1 MKKYYIIILIAI
13 ITYLIPTTAKASN
26 VDALTDKS
34 DFVNQN
40 EPIKLA
46 SSTTSQE
53 EIISS
58 QTDALGIST
67 FLSDS
72 EKYTQDTFGDIDI
85 SELFTQSLSGNID
98 NNAIMEIVFAL
109 LGDNVKTAL
118 TTIASVMVVVI
129 IHSILKAISE
139 NLGNENVSKIAY
151 YIEYILIITLV
162 LTNFSSIIT
171 EMKQAVQNLTGFAN
185 TLIPLMITLMITTG
199 NIVSSGMLQPIL
211 LLLITFISN
220 FLTNILIPIALVS
233 TALGIISKISDQAQV
248 GKLSKFLDSSMVWVL
263 GTVLTLFVSVTSLEG
278 GLTSSIDGVTAK
290 AAKTAISSVVPVI
303 GSILGDAVNT
313 IMGCSNIIK
322 NAVGVVGI
330 VVILAICIRPIIQLA
345 VLTITYYLGAALC
358 EPIADEKIVGIL
370 EQMGGTF
377 KIFLAVMFALT
388 AMLIIGIA
396 IVMKIS
402 NSGLMYG

>member
-26 VDALTDKS
+26 VDALTFKV

-98 NNAIMEIVFAL
+98 NNAIMKIVFAL

-162 LTNFSSIIT
+162 MANFSTIIT

-248 GKLSKFLDSSMVWVL
+248 GKLSKFLNSSMVWVL

>member
-1 MKKYYIIILIAI
+1 MKKYLIIFLIAI
-13 ITYLIPTTAKASN
+13 VSYSLSPTVKAE
-26 VDALTDKS
+26 D
-34 DFVNQN
+34 NQN
-40 EPIKLA
+40 LIE
-46 SSTTSQE
+46 SQAD
-53 EIISS
+53 S
-58 QTDALGIST
+58 LGIST

-72 EKYTQDTFGDIDI
+72 EKYTQDAFGDIDI
-85 SELFTQSLSGNID
+85 NEIFTASISGKLDNGMIINI
-98 NNAIMEIVFAL
+98 IFKL
-109 LGDNVKTAL
+109 LGDNVKNAL
-118 TTIASVMVVVI
+118 ITVGSVMIIVV

-151 YIEYILIITLV
+151 FIEYILIITLIM
-162 LTNFSSIIT
+162 TNFSSIIT
-171 EMKQAVQNLTGFAN
+171 EMKNAVQNLTGFAN
-185 TLIPLMITLMITTG
+185 SLIPLMITLMITTG
-199 NIVSSGMLQPIL
+199 NVVSSGMLQPIL
-211 LLLITFISN
+211 LLLVTFISN
-220 FLTNILIPIALVS
+220 FMTNILIPIALVA

-248 GKLSKFLDSSMVWVL
+248 GKLSKFLNSSMVWIL

-290 AAKTAISSVVPVI
+290 AAKTAISSVVPVV

-330 VVILAICIRPIIQLA
+330 IVIIAICIRPIVQLA
-345 VLTITYYLGAALC
+345 ALTITYYLGAALC
-358 EPIADEKIVGIL
+358 EPIADDKIVGIM

-377 KIFLAVMFALT
+377 KIFLAVLFALT
-388 AMLIIGIA
+388 VLLIIGIA

>member
-1 MKKYYIIILIAI
+1 MKKAYIILLIAI
-13 ITYLIPTTAKASN
+13 ITYIFPTVSKAE
-26 VDALTDKS
+26 TDEES
-34 DFVNQN
+34 
-40 EPIKLA
+40 IL
-46 SSTTSQE
+46 TSQAD
-53 EIISS
+53 S
-58 QTDALGIST
+58 LGIST

-72 EKYTQDTFGDIDI
+72 KKYTEDTFGDIDI
-85 SELFTQSLSGNID
+85 SELFTKSLSGNID
-98 NNAIMEIVFAL
+98 NSTIINIVFSL
-109 LGDNVKTAL
+109 LGDNIKSAL

-162 LTNFSSIIT
+162 MTNFSTIIT
-171 EMKQAVQNLTGFAN
+171 EMKEAVQNLTGFAN

-199 NIVSSGMLQPIL
+199 NIVSSGMLEPIL

-220 FLTNILIPIALVS
+220 FMTNILIPIALVS

-248 GKLSKFLDSSMVWVL
+248 GKLSKFLHSSMVWIL

-278 GLTSSIDGVTAK
+278 GLTASIDGVTAK

-313 IMGCSNIIK
+313 IVGCSNIIK
-322 NAVGVVGI
+322 NAVGMVGI
-330 VVILAICIRPIIQLA
+330 IVIIAICIKPILQLA
-345 VLTITYYLGAALC
+345 VLTVTYYLGAALC

-388 AMLIIGIA
+388 ALLIIGIA

-402 NSGLMYG
+402 NSGIMYG

>member
-1 MKKYYIIILIAI
+1 MKKAYIILLIAI
-13 ITYLIPTTAKASN
+13 ITYIFPTVSKAET
-26 VDALTDKS
+26 DAESIL
-34 DFVNQN
+34 
-40 EPIKLA
+40 
-46 SSTTSQE
+46 TSQAD
-53 EIISS
+53 S
-58 QTDALGIST
+58 LGIST

-72 EKYTQDTFGDIDI
+72 KKYTEDTFGEIDI
-85 SELFTQSLSGNID
+85 SELFTKSITGNID
-98 NNAIMEIVFAL
+98 NSTIINVVFSL
-109 LGDNVKTAL
+109 LGDNIKSAL

-162 LTNFSSIIT
+162 MTNFSTIIT
-171 EMKQAVQNLTGFAN
+171 EMKEAVQNLTGFAN
-185 TLIPLMITLMITTG
+185 TLIPLMITLMMTTG

-220 FLTNILIPIALVS
+220 FMTNILIPIALVS

-248 GKLSKFLDSSMVWVL
+248 GKLSKFLHSSMVWIL

-278 GLTSSIDGVTAK
+278 GLTASIDGVTAK

-313 IMGCSNIIK
+313 IVGCSNIIK
-322 NAVGVVGI
+322 NAVGMVGI
-330 VVILAICIRPIIQLA
+330 IVIIAICIRPILQLA
-345 VLTITYYLGAALC
+345 VLTVTYYLGAALC
-358 EPIADEKIVGIL
+358 QPIADEKVVGIL

-388 AMLIIGIA
+388 ALLIIGIA

-402 NSGLMYG
+402 NSGIMYG

>member
-1 MKKYYIIILIAI
+1 MKKAYIILLIAL
-13 ITYLIPTTAKASN
+13 ITYIFPTVSKAE
-26 VDALTDKS
+26 TDEES
-34 DFVNQN
+34 
-40 EPIKLA
+40 IL
-46 SSTTSQE
+46 TSQAD
-53 EIISS
+53 
-58 QTDALGIST
+58 TLGIST

-72 EKYTQDTFGDIDI
+72 KKYTEDTFGNIDI
-85 SELFTQSLSGNID
+85 SELFTKSLSGNID
-98 NNAIMEIVFAL
+98 NSTIINIVFSL
-109 LGDNVKTAL
+109 LGDNIKKAL

-162 LTNFSSIIT
+162 MTNFSTIIT
-171 EMKQAVQNLTGFAN
+171 EMKEAVQNLTGFAN

-220 FLTNILIPIALVS
+220 FMTNILIPIALVS

-248 GKLSKFLDSSMVWVL
+248 GKLSKFLHSSMIWIL
-263 GTVLTLFVSVTSLEG
+263 GTVLTLFISITSLEG
-278 GLTSSIDGVTAK
+278 GLTASVDGVTAK

-313 IMGCSNIIK
+313 IVGCSNIIK
-322 NAVGVVGI
+322 NAVGIVGI
-330 VVILAICIRPIIQLA
+330 IVIIAICIRPILQLA
-345 VLTITYYLGAALC
+345 VLTVAYYLGAALC

-370 EQMGGTF
+370 EQMGSTF

-388 AMLIIGIA
+388 ALLIIGIA

-402 NSGLMYG
+402 NSGIMYG

>member
-1 MKKYYIIILIAI
+1 MKKAYIILLIAL
-13 ITYLIPTTAKASN
+13 ITYIFPTVSKAE
-26 VDALTDKS
+26 TDEES
-34 DFVNQN
+34 
-40 EPIKLA
+40 IL
-46 SSTTSQE
+46 TSQAD
-53 EIISS
+53 S
-58 QTDALGIST
+58 LGIST

-72 EKYTQDTFGDIDI
+72 KKYTEDTFGNIDI
-85 SELFTQSLSGNID
+85 SDIFTKSLTGNID
-98 NNAIMEIVFAL
+98 NSTIINIVFSL
-109 LGDNVKTAL
+109 LGDNIKTAL

-162 LTNFSSIIT
+162 MTNFSTIIT
-171 EMKQAVQNLTGFAN
+171 EMKEAVQNLTGFAN
-185 TLIPLMITLMITTG
+185 TLIPLMITLMMTTG

-220 FLTNILIPIALVS
+220 FMTNILIPIALVS

-248 GKLSKFLDSSMVWVL
+248 GKLSKFLHSSMIWIL
-263 GTVLTLFVSVTSLEG
+263 GTVLTLFVSITSLEG
-278 GLTSSIDGVTAK
+278 GLTASIDGVTAK

-313 IMGCSNIIK
+313 IVGCSNIIK
-322 NAVGVVGI
+322 NAVGMVGI
-330 VVILAICIRPIIQLA
+330 IVIIAICIRPILQLA
-345 VLTITYYLGAALC
+345 VLTVTYYLGAALC
-358 EPIADEKIVGIL
+358 EPIADEKVVGIL

-388 AMLIIGIA
+388 ALLIIGIA

-402 NSGLMYG
+402 NSGIMYG

>member
-1 MKKYYIIILIAI
+1 MKKAYIILLIAI
-13 ITYLIPTTAKASN
+13 ITYIYPTVSKAETNAESI
-26 VDALTDKS
+26 L
-34 DFVNQN
+34 
-40 EPIKLA
+40 
-46 SSTTSQE
+46 
-53 EIISS
+53 SS
-58 QTDALGIST
+58 QSDSLGIST

-72 EKYTQDTFGDIDI
+72 EKYTKDTFGDVDI
-85 SELFTQSLSGNID
+85 SEIFTKSITGNID
-98 NNAIMEIVFAL
+98 NSTIINIVFSL
-109 LGDNVKTAL
+109 LGENIKTAL

-162 LTNFSSIIT
+162 MTNFSSIIT
-171 EMKQAVQNLTGFAN
+171 EMKEAVQNLTGFAN
-185 TLIPLMITLMITTG
+185 TLIPLMITLMMTTG

-220 FLTNILIPIALVS
+220 FMTNILIPIALVS

-248 GKLSKFLDSSMVWVL
+248 GKFSKFLHSSMIWIL
-263 GTVLTLFVSVTSLEG
+263 GTVLTLFVSITSLEG
-278 GLTSSIDGVTAK
+278 GLTASVDGVTAK

-313 IMGCSNIIK
+313 IVGCSNIIK
-322 NAVGVVGI
+322 NAVGMVGI
-330 VVILAICIRPIIQLA
+330 IVIIAICIRPILQLA
-345 VLTITYYLGAALC
+345 VLTVTYYLGAALC
-358 EPIADEKIVGIL
+358 EPIADEKVVGIL

-388 AMLIIGIA
+388 ALLIIGIA

-402 NSGLMYG
+402 NSGIMYG

>member
-1 MKKYYIIILIAI
+1 MKKYLIIFLIAI
-13 ITYLIPTTAKASN
+13 VSYSLSPTVKAE
-26 VDALTDKS
+26 D
-34 DFVNQN
+34 NQN
-40 EPIKLA
+40 LIE
-46 SSTTSQE
+46 SQAD
-53 EIISS
+53 S
-58 QTDALGIST
+58 LGIST

-72 EKYTQDTFGDIDI
+72 EKYTQDAFGDIDI
-85 SELFTQSLSGNID
+85 NEIFTASISGKLDNGMIINI
-98 NNAIMEIVFAL
+98 IFKL
-109 LGDNVKTAL
+109 LGDNVKNAL
-118 TTIASVMVVVI
+118 ITVGSVMIIVV

-151 YIEYILIITLV
+151 FIEYILIITLIM
-162 LTNFSSIIT
+162 TNFSSIIT
-171 EMKQAVQNLTGFAN
+171 EMKTAVQSLTGFAN
-185 TLIPLMITLMITTG
+185 SLIPLMITLMITTG
-199 NIVSSGMLQPIL
+199 NVVSSGMLQPIL
-211 LLLITFISN
+211 LLLVTFISN
-220 FLTNILIPIALVS
+220 FMTNILIPIALVA

-248 GKLSKFLDSSMVWVL
+248 GKLSKFLNSSMVWIL

-290 AAKTAISSVVPVI
+290 AAKTAISSVVPVV

-330 VVILAICIRPIIQLA
+330 IVIIAICIRPIVQLA
-345 VLTITYYLGAALC
+345 ALTITYYLGAALC
-358 EPIADEKIVGIL
+358 EPIADDKIVGIM

-377 KIFLAVMFALT
+377 KIFLAVLFALT
-388 AMLIIGIA
+388 VLLIIGIA

>member
-1 MKKYYIIILIAI
+1 MKKAYIILLIAI
-13 ITYLIPTTAKASN
+13 ITYIFPTVSKAE
-26 VDALTDKS
+26 TDEES
-34 DFVNQN
+34 
-40 EPIKLA
+40 IL
-46 SSTTSQE
+46 TSQAD
-53 EIISS
+53 
-58 QTDALGIST
+58 TLGIST

-72 EKYTQDTFGDIDI
+72 KKYTEDTFGDIDI
-85 SELFTQSLSGNID
+85 SELFTKSLSGNID
-98 NNAIMEIVFAL
+98 NSTIINIVFSL
-109 LGDNVKTAL
+109 LGDNIKSAL

-162 LTNFSSIIT
+162 MTNFSTIIT
-171 EMKQAVQNLTGFAN
+171 EMKSAVQNLTGFAN

-199 NIVSSGMLQPIL
+199 NIVSSGMIQPIL

-220 FLTNILIPIALVS
+220 FMTNILIPIALVS

-248 GKLSKFLDSSMVWVL
+248 GKLSKFLHSSMVWIL

-278 GLTSSIDGVTAK
+278 GLTASIDGVTAK

-313 IMGCSNIIK
+313 IVGCSNIIK
-322 NAVGVVGI
+322 NAVGIVGI
-330 VVILAICIRPIIQLA
+330 IVIIAICIRPILQLA
-345 VLTITYYLGAALC
+345 VLTVTYYLGAALC

-388 AMLIIGIA
+388 ALLIIGLA

-402 NSGLMYG
+402 NSGIMYG

>member
-1 MKKYYIIILIAI
+1 MKKAYIILLIAI
-13 ITYLIPTTAKASN
+13 ITYIFPTVSKAET
-26 VDALTDKS
+26 DAESIL
-34 DFVNQN
+34 
-40 EPIKLA
+40 
-46 SSTTSQE
+46 TSQAD
-53 EIISS
+53 S
-58 QTDALGIST
+58 LGIST

-72 EKYTQDTFGDIDI
+72 KKYTEDTFGEIDI
-85 SELFTQSLSGNID
+85 SELFTKSITGNID
-98 NNAIMEIVFAL
+98 NSTIINVVFSL
-109 LGDNVKTAL
+109 LGDNIKSAL

-162 LTNFSSIIT
+162 MTNFSTIIT
-171 EMKQAVQNLTGFAN
+171 EMKEAVQNLTGFAN

-199 NIVSSGMLQPIL
+199 NVVSSGMLQPIL

-220 FLTNILIPIALVS
+220 FMTNILIPIALVS

-248 GKLSKFLDSSMVWVL
+248 GKLSKFLHSSMVWIL

-278 GLTSSIDGVTAK
+278 GLTASIDGVTAK

-313 IMGCSNIIK
+313 IVGCSNIIK

-330 VVILAICIRPIIQLA
+330 IVILAICIRPIMQLA
-345 VLTITYYLGAALC
+345 VLTVTYYLGAALC
-358 EPIADEKIVGIL
+358 QPIADEKVVGIL

-388 AMLIIGIA
+388 ALLIIGIA

-402 NSGLMYG
+402 NSGIMYG

>member
-13 ITYLIPTTAKASN
+13 ITYLVPTTAKASS
-26 VDALTDKS
+26 VDALTFKV

-98 NNAIMEIVFAL
+98 NNAIMKIVFAL

-151 YIEYILIITLV
+151 YIECILIITLV
-162 LTNFSSIIT
+162 MANFSTIIT

-233 TALGIISKISDQAQV
+233 TTLGIISKISDQAQV
-248 GKLSKFLDSSMVWVL
+248 GKLSKFLNSSMVWVL

>member
-1 MKKYYIIILIAI
+1 MKKAYIILLIAI
-13 ITYLIPTTAKASN
+13 ITYIFPTVSKAE
-26 VDALTDKS
+26 TDEES
-34 DFVNQN
+34 
-40 EPIKLA
+40 IL
-46 SSTTSQE
+46 TSQAD
-53 EIISS
+53 S
-58 QTDALGIST
+58 LGIST

-72 EKYTQDTFGDIDI
+72 KKYTEDTFGDIDI
-85 SELFTQSLSGNID
+85 SELFTKSITGNID
-98 NNAIMEIVFAL
+98 NSTIINIVFSL
-109 LGDNVKTAL
+109 LGDNIKSAL

-162 LTNFSSIIT
+162 MTNFSTIIT
-171 EMKQAVQNLTGFAN
+171 EMKEAVQNLTGFAN
-185 TLIPLMITLMITTG
+185 TLIPLMITLMMTTG

-220 FLTNILIPIALVS
+220 FMTNILIPIALVS

-248 GKLSKFLDSSMVWVL
+248 GKLSKFLHSSMVWIL

-278 GLTSSIDGVTAK
+278 GLTASIDGVTAK

-313 IMGCSNIIK
+313 IVGCSNIIK
-322 NAVGVVGI
+322 NAVGMVGI
-330 VVILAICIRPIIQLA
+330 VVIIAICIRPILQLA
-345 VLTITYYLGAALC
+345 VLTVTYYLGAALC
-358 EPIADEKIVGIL
+358 QPIADEKVVGIL

-388 AMLIIGIA
+388 ALLIIGIA

-402 NSGLMYG
+402 NSGIMYG

>member
-1 MKKYYIIILIAI
+1 MKKFYIIILIAI
-13 ITYLIPTTAKASN
+13 VTYCLPTATKAS
-26 VDALTDKS
+26 TDDNTINIESK
-34 DFVNQN
+34 VKIAEENA
-40 EPIKLA
+40 E
-46 SSTTSQE
+46 QE
-53 EIISS
+53 NIISS

-72 EKYTQDTFGDIDI
+72 EKYTEETFGEIDI
-85 SELFTQSLSGNID
+85 NDIFTKSLSGEID
-98 NNAIMEIVFAL
+98 NNTIMNIIFAL

-118 TTIASVMVVVI
+118 ATIGSVMAVVVI
-129 IHSILKAISE
+129 HSVLKAISE

-162 LTNFSSIIT
+162 MANFSSIIT

-185 TLIPLMITLMITTG
+185 SLIPLMITLMITTG

-220 FLTNILIPIALVS
+220 FMTNVLIPIALVS
-233 TALGIISKISDQAQV
+233 TALGIISKISDEAQV
-248 GKLSKFLDSSMVWVL
+248 GKLSKFLNSSMVWVL

-278 GLTSSIDGVTAK
+278 GLTTSIDGVTAK

-303 GSILGDAVNT
+303 GNILGDAVNT

-330 VVILAICIRPIIQLA
+330 IVIIAICIRPIIQLA

-358 EPIADEKIVGIL
+358 EPIADEKVVGIL

-377 KIFLAVMFALT
+377 KIFLAVMSAMT
-388 AMLIIGIA
+388 VMLIIGVA
-396 IVMKIS
+396 IVMKLS

>member
-1 MKKYYIIILIAI
+1 MKKYLIIFLIAI
-13 ITYLIPTTAKASN
+13 VSYSLSPTVKAE
-26 VDALTDKS
+26 D
-34 DFVNQN
+34 NQN
-40 EPIKLA
+40 LIE
-46 SSTTSQE
+46 SQAD
-53 EIISS
+53 S
-58 QTDALGIST
+58 LGIST

-72 EKYTQDTFGDIDI
+72 EKYTQDAFGDIDI
-85 SELFTQSLSGNID
+85 NEIFTASISGKLDNGMIINI
-98 NNAIMEIVFAL
+98 IFKL
-109 LGDNVKTAL
+109 LGDNVKNAL
-118 TTIASVMVVVI
+118 ITVGSVMIIVV

-151 YIEYILIITLV
+151 YIEYILIITLIM
-162 LTNFSSIIT
+162 TNFSSIIT
-171 EMKQAVQNLTGFAN
+171 EMKTAVQSLTGFAN
-185 TLIPLMITLMITTG
+185 SLIPLMITLMITTG
-199 NIVSSGMLQPIL
+199 NVVSSGMLQPIL
-211 LLLITFISN
+211 LLLVTFISN
-220 FLTNILIPIALVS
+220 FMTNILIPIALVA

-248 GKLSKFLDSSMVWVL
+248 GKLSKFLNSSMVWIL

-290 AAKTAISSVVPVI
+290 AAKTAISTVVPVV

-330 VVILAICIRPIIQLA
+330 IVIIAICIRPIVQLA
-345 VLTITYYLGAALC
+345 ALTITYYLGAALC
-358 EPIADEKIVGIL
+358 EPIADDKIVGIM

-377 KIFLAVMFALT
+377 KIFLAVLFALT
-388 AMLIIGIA
+388 VLLIIGIA

>member
-1 MKKYYIIILIAI
+1 MKKAYIILLIAI
-13 ITYLIPTTAKASN
+13 ITYIFPTVSKAET
-26 VDALTDKS
+26 DAESIL
-34 DFVNQN
+34 
-40 EPIKLA
+40 
-46 SSTTSQE
+46 TSQAD
-53 EIISS
+53 S
-58 QTDALGIST
+58 LGIST

-72 EKYTQDTFGDIDI
+72 KKYTEDTFGEIDI
-85 SELFTQSLSGNID
+85 SELFTKSITGNID
-98 NNAIMEIVFAL
+98 NSTIINVVFSL
-109 LGDNVKTAL
+109 LGDNIKSAL

-162 LTNFSSIIT
+162 MTNFSTIIT
-171 EMKQAVQNLTGFAN
+171 EMKEAVQNLTGFAN

-199 NIVSSGMLQPIL
+199 NIVSSGMFQPIL

-220 FLTNILIPIALVS
+220 FMTNILIPIALVS

-248 GKLSKFLDSSMVWVL
+248 GKLSKFLHSSMVWIL

-278 GLTSSIDGVTAK
+278 GLTASIDGVTAK

-313 IMGCSNIIK
+313 IVGCSNIIK
-322 NAVGVVGI
+322 NAVGMVGI
-330 VVILAICIRPIIQLA
+330 VVIIAICIRPILQLA
-345 VLTITYYLGAALC
+345 VLTVTYYLGAALC
-358 EPIADEKIVGIL
+358 QPIADEKVVGIL

-388 AMLIIGIA
+388 ALLIIGIA

-402 NSGLMYG
+402 NSGIMYG

>member
-1 MKKYYIIILIAI
+1 MKKAYIILLIAI
-13 ITYLIPTTAKASN
+13 ITYIYPTVSKAETNAESI
-26 VDALTDKS
+26 L
-34 DFVNQN
+34 
-40 EPIKLA
+40 
-46 SSTTSQE
+46 
-53 EIISS
+53 SS
-58 QTDALGIST
+58 QSDSLGIST

-72 EKYTQDTFGDIDI
+72 EKYTKDTFGDIDI
-85 SELFTQSLSGNID
+85 SELFTKSITGNID
-98 NNAIMEIVFAL
+98 NSTIINIVFSL
-109 LGDNVKTAL
+109 LGENIKTAL

-162 LTNFSSIIT
+162 MTNFSSIIT
-171 EMKQAVQNLTGFAN
+171 EMKEAVQNLTGFAN
-185 TLIPLMITLMITTG
+185 TLIPLMITLMMTTG

-220 FLTNILIPIALVS
+220 FMTNILIPIALVS

-248 GKLSKFLDSSMVWVL
+248 GKLSKFLHSSMIWIL
-263 GTVLTLFVSVTSLEG
+263 GTVLTLFVSITSLEG
-278 GLTSSIDGVTAK
+278 GLTASVDGVTAK

-313 IMGCSNIIK
+313 IVGCSNIIK
-322 NAVGVVGI
+322 NAVGMVGI
-330 VVILAICIRPIIQLA
+330 IVIIAICIRPILQLA
-345 VLTITYYLGAALC
+345 VLTVTYYLGAALC
-358 EPIADEKIVGIL
+358 QPIADEKVVGIL

-388 AMLIIGIA
+388 ALLIIGIA

-402 NSGLMYG
+402 NSGIMYG

>member
-1 MKKYYIIILIAI
+1 MKKYLIIFIVAIVSYTLSPKSLATDEQNLI
-13 ITYLIPTTAKASN
+13 
-26 VDALTDKS
+26 
-34 DFVNQN
+34 Q
-40 EPIKLA
+40 
-46 SSTTSQE
+46 SQAD
-53 EIISS
+53 S
-58 QTDALGIST
+58 LGIST

-72 EKYTQDTFGDIDI
+72 QKYTQDVFGDIDI
-85 SELFTQSLSGNID
+85 NEIFTASISGNMD
-98 NNAIMEIVFAL
+98 NNMIMDIIFAL
-109 LGDNVKTAL
+109 LGDNLKSAL
-118 TTIASVMVVVI
+118 VTIGSVMIIVV

-151 YIEYILIITLV
+151 YIEYILIITLIM
-162 LTNFSSIIT
+162 TNFSSIIT
-171 EMKQAVQNLTGFAN
+171 EMKTAVQNLTGFAN
-185 TLIPLMITLMITTG
+185 TLIPLLITLMITTG

-211 LLLITFISN
+211 LLMVTFISN
-220 FLTNILIPIALVS
+220 FMTNILIPIALVA

-248 GKLSKFLDSSMVWVL
+248 GKLSKFLNSSMVWIL

-278 GLTSSIDGVTAK
+278 GLTASVDGVTAK
-290 AAKTAISSVVPVI
+290 AAKTAISSVVPVV

-330 VVILAICIRPIIQLA
+330 LVIIAICIRPIIQLA
-345 VLTITYYLGAALC
+345 ALTITYYLGAALC
-358 EPIADEKIVGIL
+358 EPIADEKVVGIM

-377 KIFLAVMFALT
+377 KIFLAVLFALT
-388 AMLIIGIA
+388 VLLIIGIA

>member
-1 MKKYYIIILIAI
+1 MKKAYIILLIAI
-13 ITYLIPTTAKASN
+13 ITYIFPTVSKAK
-26 VDALTDKS
+26 TDEES
-34 DFVNQN
+34 
-40 EPIKLA
+40 IL
-46 SSTTSQE
+46 TSQAD
-53 EIISS
+53 
-58 QTDALGIST
+58 TLGIST

-72 EKYTQDTFGDIDI
+72 KKYTEDTFGNIDI
-85 SELFTQSLSGNID
+85 SDIFNKSITGNID
-98 NNAIMEIVFAL
+98 NSTIINIVFSL
-109 LGDNVKTAL
+109 LGDNIKSAL

-162 LTNFSSIIT
+162 MTNFSTIIT
-171 EMKQAVQNLTGFAN
+171 EMKSAVQNLTGFAN

-220 FLTNILIPIALVS
+220 FMTNILIPIALVS

-248 GKLSKFLDSSMVWVL
+248 GKLSKFLHSSMVWIL
-263 GTVLTLFVSVTSLEG
+263 GTVLTLFVSVTSIEG
-278 GLTSSIDGVTAK
+278 GLTASVDGVTAK

-313 IMGCSNIIK
+313 IVGCSNIIK
-322 NAVGVVGI
+322 NAVGMVGI
-330 VVILAICIRPIIQLA
+330 IVIIAICIKPILQLA
-345 VLTITYYLGAALC
+345 VLTVTYYLGAALC

-388 AMLIIGIA
+388 ALLIIGIA

-402 NSGLMYG
+402 NSGIMYG

>member
-1 MKKYYIIILIAI
+1 MKKYLIIFLIAI
-13 ITYLIPTTAKASN
+13 VSYSLSPTVKATDEQNLI
-26 VDALTDKS
+26 
-34 DFVNQN
+34 
-40 EPIKLA
+40 E
-46 SSTTSQE
+46 SQAD
-53 EIISS
+53 S
-58 QTDALGIST
+58 LGIST

-72 EKYTQDTFGDIDI
+72 EKYTQDAFGDIDI
-85 SELFTQSLSGNID
+85 NEIFTASISGKLDNGMIINI
-98 NNAIMEIVFAL
+98 IFKL
-109 LGDNVKTAL
+109 LGDNVKNAL
-118 TTIASVMVVVI
+118 ITVGSVMIIVV

-151 YIEYILIITLV
+151 YIEYILIITLIM
-162 LTNFSSIIT
+162 TNFSSIIT
-171 EMKQAVQNLTGFAN
+171 EMKTAVQNLTGFAN
-185 TLIPLMITLMITTG
+185 SLIPLMITLMITTG
-199 NIVSSGMLQPIL
+199 NVVSSGMLQPIL
-211 LLLITFISN
+211 LLLVTFISN
-220 FLTNILIPIALVS
+220 FMTNILIPIALVA

-248 GKLSKFLDSSMVWVL
+248 GKLSKFLNSSMVWIL

-290 AAKTAISSVVPVI
+290 AAKTAISSVVPVV

-330 VVILAICIRPIIQLA
+330 IVIIAICIRPIVQLA
-345 VLTITYYLGAALC
+345 ALTITYYLGAALC
-358 EPIADEKIVGIL
+358 EPIADDKIVGIM

-377 KIFLAVMFALT
+377 KIFLAVLFALT
-388 AMLIIGIA
+388 VLLIIGIA

>member
-1 MKKYYIIILIAI
+1 MKKFYIIILIAI
-13 ITYLIPTTAKASN
+13 VTYCLPTATKAS
-26 VDALTDKS
+26 TDDNTINIESK
-34 DFVNQN
+34 VKIAEENA
-40 EPIKLA
+40 K
-46 SSTTSQE
+46 QE
-53 EIISS
+53 NIISS

-72 EKYTQDTFGDIDI
+72 EKYTEETFGEIDI
-85 SELFTQSLSGNID
+85 NDIFTKSLSGEID
-98 NNAIMEIVFAL
+98 NNTIMNIIFAL

-118 TTIASVMVVVI
+118 TTIGSVMAVVVI
-129 IHSILKAISE
+129 HSVLKAISE

-162 LTNFSSIIT
+162 MANFSSIIT

-185 TLIPLMITLMITTG
+185 SLIPLMITLMITTG

-220 FLTNILIPIALVS
+220 FMTNVLIPIALVS
-233 TALGIISKISDQAQV
+233 TALGIISKISDEAQV
-248 GKLSKFLDSSMVWVL
+248 GKLSKFLNSSMVWVL

-278 GLTSSIDGVTAK
+278 GLTTSIDGVTAK

-303 GSILGDAVNT
+303 GNILGDAVNT

-330 VVILAICIRPIIQLA
+330 IVIIAICIRPIIQLA

-358 EPIADEKIVGIL
+358 EPIADEKVVGIL

-377 KIFLAVMFALT
+377 KIFLAVMSAMT
-388 AMLIIGIA
+388 VMLIIGVA
-396 IVMKIS
+396 IVMKLS

>member
-1 MKKYYIIILIAI
+1 MKKAYIILLIAI
-13 ITYLIPTTAKASN
+13 ITYIFPTVSKAETNAESI
-26 VDALTDKS
+26 L
-34 DFVNQN
+34 
-40 EPIKLA
+40 
-46 SSTTSQE
+46 
-53 EIISS
+53 SS
-58 QTDALGIST
+58 QSDSLGIST

-72 EKYTQDTFGDIDI
+72 EKYTKDTFGDIDI
-85 SELFTQSLSGNID
+85 SELFTKSITGNID
-98 NNAIMEIVFAL
+98 NSTIINIVFSL
-109 LGDNVKTAL
+109 LGENIKTAL

-162 LTNFSSIIT
+162 MTNFSSIIT
-171 EMKQAVQNLTGFAN
+171 EMKEAVQNLTGFAN
-185 TLIPLMITLMITTG
+185 TLIPLMITLMMTTG

-220 FLTNILIPIALVS
+220 FMTNILIPIALVS

-248 GKLSKFLDSSMVWVL
+248 GKLSKFLHSSMIWIL
-263 GTVLTLFVSVTSLEG
+263 GTVLTLFVSITSLEG
-278 GLTSSIDGVTAK
+278 GLTASVDGVTAK

-313 IMGCSNIIK
+313 IVGCSNIIK
-322 NAVGVVGI
+322 NAVGIVGI
-330 VVILAICIRPIIQLA
+330 IVIIAICIRPILQLA
-345 VLTITYYLGAALC
+345 VLTVTYYLGAALC
-358 EPIADEKIVGIL
+358 EPIADEKVVGIL
-370 EQMGGTF
+370 EQMGSTF

-388 AMLIIGIA
+388 ALLIIGIA

-402 NSGLMYG
+402 NSGIMYG

>member
-1 MKKYYIIILIAI
+1 MKKAYIILLIAI
-13 ITYLIPTTAKASN
+13 ITYIFPTVSKAET
-26 VDALTDKS
+26 DAESIL
-34 DFVNQN
+34 
-40 EPIKLA
+40 
-46 SSTTSQE
+46 TSQAD
-53 EIISS
+53 S
-58 QTDALGIST
+58 LGIST

-72 EKYTQDTFGDIDI
+72 KKYTEDTFGEIDI
-85 SELFTQSLSGNID
+85 SELFTKSITGNID
-98 NNAIMEIVFAL
+98 NSTIVNVVFSL
-109 LGDNVKTAL
+109 LGDNIKSAL

-162 LTNFSSIIT
+162 MTNFSTIIT
-171 EMKQAVQNLTGFAN
+171 EMKEAVQNLTGFAN
-185 TLIPLMITLMITTG
+185 TLIPLMITLMMTTG

-220 FLTNILIPIALVS
+220 FMTNILIPIALVS

-248 GKLSKFLDSSMVWVL
+248 GKLSKFLHSSMVWIL

-278 GLTSSIDGVTAK
+278 GLTASIDGVTAK

-313 IMGCSNIIK
+313 IVGCSNIIK
-322 NAVGVVGI
+322 NAVGMVGI
-330 VVILAICIRPIIQLA
+330 VVIIAICIRPILQLA
-345 VLTITYYLGAALC
+345 VLTVTYYLGAALC
-358 EPIADEKIVGIL
+358 QPIADEKVVGIL

-388 AMLIIGIA
+388 ALLIIGIA

-402 NSGLMYG
+402 NSGIMYG

>member
-1 MKKYYIIILIAI
+1 MKKAYIILLIAL
-13 ITYLIPTTAKASN
+13 ITYIFPTVSKAE
-26 VDALTDKS
+26 TDEES
-34 DFVNQN
+34 
-40 EPIKLA
+40 IL
-46 SSTTSQE
+46 TSQAD
-53 EIISS
+53 S
-58 QTDALGIST
+58 LGIST

-72 EKYTQDTFGDIDI
+72 KKYTEDTFGNIDI
-85 SELFTQSLSGNID
+85 SELFTKSLSGNID
-98 NNAIMEIVFAL
+98 NSTIINIVFSL
-109 LGDNVKTAL
+109 LGDNIKKAL

-162 LTNFSSIIT
+162 MTNFSTIIT
-171 EMKQAVQNLTGFAN
+171 EMKEAIQNLTGFAN
-185 TLIPLMITLMITTG
+185 TLIPLMITLMMTTG
-199 NIVSSGMLQPIL
+199 NIVSSGMFQPIL

-220 FLTNILIPIALVS
+220 FMTNILIPIALVS

-248 GKLSKFLDSSMVWVL
+248 GKLSKFLHSSMIWIL

-278 GLTSSIDGVTAK
+278 GLTASIDGVTAK

-313 IMGCSNIIK
+313 IVGCSNIIK
-322 NAVGVVGI
+322 NAVGIVGI
-330 VVILAICIRPIIQLA
+330 IVIIAICIRPILQLA
-345 VLTITYYLGAALC
+345 VLTVTYYLGAALC

-370 EQMGGTF
+370 EQMGSTF

-388 AMLIIGIA
+388 ALLIIGIA

-402 NSGLMYG
+402 NSGIMYG

>member
-1 MKKYYIIILIAI
+1 MKKAYIILLIAI
-13 ITYLIPTTAKASN
+13 ITYIFPTLSKAE
-26 VDALTDKS
+26 TDEQS
-34 DFVNQN
+34 
-40 EPIKLA
+40 IL
-46 SSTTSQE
+46 TSQAD
-53 EIISS
+53 S
-58 QTDALGIST
+58 LGIST

-72 EKYTQDTFGDIDI
+72 KKYTEDTFGNIDI
-85 SELFTQSLSGNID
+85 SELFTKSLSGNID
-98 NNAIMEIVFAL
+98 NSTIINIVFSL
-109 LGDNVKTAL
+109 LGDNIKKAL

-129 IHSILKAISE
+129 IYSILKAISE

-162 LTNFSSIIT
+162 MTNFSTIIT
-171 EMKQAVQNLTGFAN
+171 EMKEAIQNLTGFAN

-220 FLTNILIPIALVS
+220 FMTNILIPIALVS

-248 GKLSKFLDSSMVWVL
+248 GKLSKFLHSSMVWIL
-263 GTVLTLFVSVTSLEG
+263 GTVLTLFISITSLEG
-278 GLTSSIDGVTAK
+278 GLTASVDGVTAK

-313 IMGCSNIIK
+313 IVGCSNIIK
-322 NAVGVVGI
+322 NAVGIVGI
-330 VVILAICIRPIIQLA
+330 IVIIAICIRPILQLA
-345 VLTITYYLGAALC
+345 VLTVTYYLGAALC

-370 EQMGGTF
+370 EQMGSTF

-388 AMLIIGIA
+388 ALLIIGIA

-402 NSGLMYG
+402 NSGIMYG

>member
-1 MKKYYIIILIAI
+1 MKKFYIIILIAI
-13 ITYLIPTTAKASN
+13 VTYCLPTATKAS
-26 VDALTDKS
+26 TDDNTINIESK
-34 DFVNQN
+34 VKIAEENA
-40 EPIKLA
+40 E
-46 SSTTSQE
+46 QE
-53 EIISS
+53 NIISS
-58 QTDALGIST
+58 QTDTLGIST

-72 EKYTQDTFGDIDI
+72 EKYTEETFGEIDI
-85 SELFTQSLSGNID
+85 NDIFTKSLSGEID
-98 NNAIMEIVFAL
+98 NNTIINIIFAL

-118 TTIASVMVVVI
+118 ATIGSVMAVVVI
-129 IHSILKAISE
+129 HSVLKAISE

-162 LTNFSSIIT
+162 MANFSSIIT

-185 TLIPLMITLMITTG
+185 SLIPLMITLMITTG

-220 FLTNILIPIALVS
+220 FMTNVLIPIALVS
-233 TALGIISKISDQAQV
+233 TALGIISKISDEAQV
-248 GKLSKFLDSSMVWVL
+248 GKLSKFLNSSMVWVL

-278 GLTSSIDGVTAK
+278 GLTTSIDGVTAK

-303 GSILGDAVNT
+303 GNILGDAVNT

-330 VVILAICIRPIIQLA
+330 IVIIAICIRPIIQLA

-358 EPIADEKIVGIL
+358 EPIADEKVVGIL

-377 KIFLAVMFALT
+377 KIFLAVMSAMT
-388 AMLIIGIA
+388 VMLIIGVA
-396 IVMKIS
+396 IVMKLS